1 MASGFSADL
10 ELMRASTLLESD
22 PAAAAAA
29 ASALLVAQPDL
40 TAASLLLA
48 AACRRI
54 GDAATAIRLL
64 EELLPANPAS
74 PVLQLEAGRAFTAA
88 GRGAEAVAAFERAVA
103 LDARLADAWRELAA
117 QRFAVDDQM
126 GGDAA
131 YAQYTQLSPPPA
143 QLGDAAAAL
152 AEGRLDAAAVLL
164 QRHLQQ
170 APQDVVALRMLAS
183 VASEYGNYLEAE
195 QDLRRCL
202 ELAPGYA
209 DARFDLASELS
220 VQQRHAE
227 VLPIVERLLATA
239 PDNTSYRCL
248 KAQALR
254 LHGRHGE
261 AMALMRQIIAANPE
275 DAKTHLLYGH
285 VLREAGE
292 QAAAIDAYRQALV
305 LRPGMGEAYW
315 SLANLKTVRFTES
328 DRLAMEQ
335 QLARSAPLGTN
346 RISLEFAYG
355 KALEDAGQYA
365 GSFEHYAH
373 ANTLRRSAIVH
384 DPQAMTDDLRR
395 SRALYTPE
403 FFAARAGWGSER
415 ADPIFIVGLP
425 RSGSTLLEQ
434 ILASHSQIEGTRELP
449 DVPSMARELVIRV
462 SPAGGSNYPE
472 PLAALDRR
480 DFETLAAQ
488 YLQQTNVHRPLGRA
502 RFVDKML
509 GNFNHV
515 GFIHLM
521 FPRAT
526 IIDAR
531 RHPMACGFSCFK
543 QFFPRGLTFSYD
555 QEEFGRFYCEYAE
568 LMAHMDAVLPGRVYR
583 SHYERLVTE
592 PEQEVR
598 RLLEHCGL
606 PFEAG
611 CLKFY
616 ETRRV
621 VNTVSSE
628 QVRRP
633 INTDSVDHWR
643 NYETWLGPLATA
655 LGDLVERYPA
665 FT

>member
-1 MASGFSADL
+1 MPSGFSADL

-29 ASALLVAQPDL
+29 ASALLAAQPHL
-40 TAASLLLA
+40 EAASLLLA
-48 AACRRI
+48 AACLRV
-54 GDAATAIRLL
+54 GDAATAARLL

-74 PVLQLEAGRAFTAA
+74 PVLQLEAGRAFAAA

-117 QRFAVDDQM
+117 QRFLVGDQA

-131 YAQYTQLSPPPA
+131 YGHYTRLTPPPA

-152 AEGRLDAAAVLL
+152 AEDRLDAADVLL

-170 APQDVVALRMLAS
+170 SPQDVVALRMLAS
-183 VASEYGNYLEAE
+183 VASEYGNYLKAE
-195 QDLRRCL
+195 QGLRHCL

-261 AMALMRQIIAANPE
+261 AIALMRQIIAANPE

-292 QAAAIDAYRQALV
+292 QAAAIDAYRQALA

-335 QLARSAPLGTN
+335 QLARSAPLGTS
-346 RISLEFAYG
+346 RISLEFALG
-355 KALEDAGQYA
+355 KALEDAGHFA

-373 ANTLRRSAIVH
+373 GNALRRSAIVH
-384 DPQAMTDDLRR
+384 DPQAMTDELQR

-434 ILASHSQIEGTRELP
+434 ILASHSRVEGTRELP
-449 DVPSMARELVIRV
+449 DVPNMALERV
-462 SPAGGSNYPE
+462 MRANPAGGSNYPE
-472 PLAALDRR
+472 PLAALERR

-488 YLQQTNVHRPLGRA
+488 FLQQTSVHRPLGRP

-509 GNFNHV
+509 GNFSHV

-521 FPRAT
+521 FPHAT

-543 QFFPRGLTFSYD
+543 QFFPRGQTFSCD
-555 QEEFGRFYCEYAE
+555 QEELGRFYREYAE
-568 LMAHMDAVLPGRVYR
+568 LMAHMDAVLPGRVCR
-583 SHYERLVTE
+583 VHYEQLVTE

-643 NYETWLGPLATA
+643 KYETWLRPLATV
-655 LGDLVERYPA
+655 LGDLVERYPV
-665 FT
+665 FL